1 MSSDCIFCK
10 IVSGDID
17 AWKVYEDENFVSFLD
32 RTQVRDG
39 HSLVIPKSHHANIHE
54 TPDELLG
61 KLAIVTKKVAGIVKE
76 TMKAD
81 GITILQCNGTAGLQ
95 SVFHIHFHVIPGW
108 DNDHIAEA
116 WEARFLDEEYMEKV
130 HVRFVS

>member
-108 DNDHIAEA
+108 DNDHIAEP
-116 WEARFLDEEYMEKV
+116 WEARFLDADYMEKV
-130 HVRFVS
+130 HARFVS

>member
-39 HSLVIPKSHHANIHE
+39 HSLVIPKAHHENIHE

-61 KLAIVTKKVAGIVKE
+61 RLAIVTKKVAGIVKE

-108 DNDHIAEA
+108 DNDHIAEP
-116 WEARFLDEEYMEKV
+116 WEARFLDADYMEKV
-130 HVRFVS
+130 HARFVS

>member
-1 MSSDCIFCK
+1 M
-10 IVSGDID
+10 
-17 AWKVYEDENFVSFLD
+17 
-32 RTQVRDG
+32 RDG
-39 HSLVIPKSHHANIHE
+39 HSLVIPKAHHENIHE

-61 KLAIVTKKVAGIVKE
+61 RLAIVTKKVAGIVKE

>member
-1 MSSDCIFCK
+1 MCI
-10 IVSGDID
+10 
-17 AWKVYEDENFVSFLD
+17 
-32 RTQVRDG
+32 RD
-39 HSLVIPKSHHANIHE
+39 SPKSHHANIHE

-108 DNDHIAEA
+108 DNDHIAEP
-116 WEARFLDEEYMEKV
+116 WEARFLDAECRAKIKI
-130 HVRFVS
+130 

>member
-17 AWKVYEDENFVSFLD
+17 AWKVYEDENFISFLD

-108 DNDHIAEA
+108 DNDHIAEP
-116 WEARFLDEEYMEKV
+116 WEARFLDAEYMEKV
-130 HVRFVS
+130 HARFVS

>member
-39 HSLVIPKSHHANIHE
+39 HSLVIPKAHHENIHE

-61 KLAIVTKKVAGIVKE
+61 RLAIVTKKVAGIVKE

-108 DNDHIAEA
+108 DNDHIAEP
-116 WEARFLDEEYMEKV
+116 WEARFLDAEYMEKV
-130 HVRFVS
+130 HARFVS

>member
-39 HSLVIPKSHHANIHE
+39 HSLVIPKAHHENIHE

-61 KLAIVTKKVAGIVKE
+61 RLAIVTKKVAGIVKE

-108 DNDHIAEA
+108 DNDHIAEP
-116 WEARFLDEEYMEKV
+116 WEARFLDCLLYTSPSP
-130 HVRFVS
+130 RD

>member
-39 HSLVIPKSHHANIHE
+39 HSLVIPKAHHENIHE

-61 KLAIVTKKVAGIVKE
+61 RLAIVTKKVAGIVKE

-116 WEARFLDEEYMEKV
+116 WEARFLDAEYMEKV
-130 HVRFVS
+130 HARFVS

>member
-1 MSSDCIFCK
+1 MSSDCIFCN

-39 HSLVIPKSHHANIHE
+39 HSLVIPKAHHENIHE

-61 KLAIVTKKVAGIVKE
+61 RLAIVTKKVAGIVKE

-81 GITILQCNGTAGLQ
+81 GITILQCNGTVGLQ

-116 WEARFLDEEYMEKV
+116 WEARFLDAEYMEKV
-130 HVRFVS
+130 HARFVS

>member
-108 DNDHIAEA
+108 DNDHIAEP
-116 WEARFLDEEYMEKV
+116 WEARFLDAEYMEKV
-130 HVRFVS
+130 HARFVS

>member
-108 DNDHIAEA
+108 DNDHIAEP
-116 WEARFLDEEYMEKV
+116 WEARFLDAEYMEKV
-130 HVRFVS
+130 HVRFVP

>member
-17 AWKVYEDENFVSFLD
+17 AWKVYEDENFISFLD

-61 KLAIVTKKVAGIVKE
+61 RLAIVTKKVAGIVKE

-108 DNDHIAEA
+108 DNDHIAEP
-116 WEARFLDEEYMEKV
+116 WEARFLDAEYMEKV
-130 HVRFVS
+130 HARFVS

>member
-108 DNDHIAEA
+108 DNDHIAEP
-116 WEARFLDEEYMEKV
+116 WEARFLDAEYMEKV
-130 HVRFVS
+130 HARFVL